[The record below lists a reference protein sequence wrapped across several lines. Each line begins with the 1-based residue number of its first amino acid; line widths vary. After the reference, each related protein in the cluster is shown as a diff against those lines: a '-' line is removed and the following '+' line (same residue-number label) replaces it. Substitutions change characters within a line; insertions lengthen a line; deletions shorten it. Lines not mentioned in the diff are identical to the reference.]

1 MYNLFI
7 IYIREC
13 FYLTTKK
20 SKRIFYFDALRA
32 LAIISVIVFHIVN
45 GATIKMV
52 AYDPAMYH
60 SLSWFFAD
68 LMRNGFRIGVVL
80 FLMLSGA
87 LSLGREWSIKTFL
100 SKRIPRIVYPFI
112 LWGSFFIIVLTIT
125 GYLYNFPPLFANPPI
140 IDYGSFIFRSF
151 LGSNYFFHHFW
162 FFWMIIGTYL
172 IMPIFNK
179 WIANSNLDE
188 LEYFLVFWLITC
200 LFTFTLNTEFP
211 IKLVYFTSPIGLVVL
226 GYYLRY
232 TERKLLNNPYIDI
245 LLVVLPCI
253 AMVAISYLISPPGK
267 MYAFDRYSIFIAIEV
282 IGVFLLFKNIGKF
295 NLNFNFLTDDNGI
308 FRKSIYVLAR
318 YSYGLYLAH
327 FPLLRLFMKLISSKT
342 LPYKVSVMSLF
353 ILDLGA
359 TLVLLYLFSKI
370 PYIKEYIGVK

>member
-1 MYNLFI
+1 M
-7 IYIREC
+7 
-13 FYLTTKK
+13 TTKK

-32 LAIISVIVFHIVN
+32 LAIISVIVFHVIN
-45 GATIKMV
+45 GATSKMV
-52 AYDPAMYH
+52 VLNPDLYH

-68 LMRNGFRIGVVL
+68 IMRNGFRIGVVL

-87 LSLGREWSIKTFL
+87 LSMGRQWSIKSFL
-100 SKRIPRIVYPFI
+100 SKRIPRIVFPFL

-125 GYLYNFPPLFANPPI
+125 GYYFNFPPLFTNPPI
-140 IDYGSFIFRSF
+140 VDFGSFVLRSF
-151 LGSNYFFHHFW
+151 LGANYFFHHFW

-179 WIANSNLDE
+179 WIANSKLDE
-188 LEYFLVFWLITC
+188 LEYFLVIWLVTC
-200 LFTFTLNTEFP
+200 LFTFTLHTEFP

-232 TERKLLNNPYIDI
+232 TERKLLNNPYFDL
-245 LLVVLPCI
+245 LLVLLPVA
-253 AMVAISYLISPPGK
+253 AMVIISYLMSPAGK
-267 MYAFDRYSIFIAIEV
+267 MYTFDRYSIFIAIEV
-282 IGVFLLFKNIGKF
+282 IGVFLLFKNFGKF
-295 NLNFNFLTDDNGI
+295 NLNFKFLSNDDGI

-327 FPLLRLFMKLISSKT
+327 FPILRLLMKFISSKT
-342 LPYKVSVMSLF
+342 LPYKVSVASLF
-353 ILDLGA
+353 LLDLGI
-359 TLVLLYLFSKI
+359 TLVLLYLFSKL